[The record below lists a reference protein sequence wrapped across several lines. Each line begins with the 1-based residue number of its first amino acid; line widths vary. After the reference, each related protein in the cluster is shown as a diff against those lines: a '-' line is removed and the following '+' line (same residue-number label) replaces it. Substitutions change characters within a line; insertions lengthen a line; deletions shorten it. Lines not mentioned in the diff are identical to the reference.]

1 MSEKNPYLVLI
12 EESEPG
18 SKKQERPAETPTA
31 QAAPPA
37 QAEAPAEPVAAAES
51 DQGQNPYMGLF
62 EDATPSS
69 SFNPN
74 EAAWWAGLGGAGG
87 YLSSGAG
94 LRRLSPS
101 PDIVA
106 GSRGARMAE
115 ALFNAPPDILKKIME
130 QQRRIPGV
138 QAAIE
143 GAIPGTP
150 AVQPETGGGRW
161 SQNWAGIEQP
171 VEEGVPQAS
180 ARYNRSKG
188 QGKVTGRLT
197 KMYGPHFKL
206 NIHQMPSAAEAAATE
221 ARMAAEAAERARQ
234 IRQAEQATMRAA
246 KIAPALTVV
255 NRVLTGAG
263 LGLGAYDV
271 NRRLSEGDKLGAGLS
286 AAATGLGTVMPPF
299 APLAAA
305 GMALYD
311 SPEARQRLIEAMQ
324 PGGAYEKRMEGRFG
338 LD

>member
-1 MSEKNPYLVLI
+1 MSEKNPYLVLV

-18 SKKQERPAETPTA
+18 SKKQEKPAQAPAA

-37 QAEAPAEPVAAAES
+37 QADAPAEPVAAAES

-62 EDATPSS
+62 EDVAPAS

-74 EAAWWAGLGGAGG
+74 EAAWWSGLGGAGG

-115 ALFNAPPDILKKIME
+115 ALVNAPPDILRRIME
-130 QQRRIPGV
+130 QQRRVPGI
-138 QAAIE
+138 QAVIE
-143 GAIPGTP
+143 EAVPGAPV
-150 AVQPETGGGRW
+150 AQPETGGGRW
-161 SQNWAGIEQP
+161 SQNWAGVEQP

-180 ARYNRSKG
+180 ARYNRSRG
-188 QGKVTGRLT
+188 QGRVTSRLT
-197 KMYGPHFKL
+197 RLYGPNPQL
-206 NIHQMPSAAEAAATE
+206 SIQQQPSAAAAA
-221 ARMAAEAAERARQ
+221 AADAEMVAQATERARQ

-246 KIAPALTVV
+246 NIAPALTVV
-255 NRVLTGAG
+255 NRMLTGAG

-271 NRRLSEGDKLGAGLS
+271 NRRLSEGDKIGAGLA
-286 AAATGLGTVMPPF
+286 AAATGLGTVMPAF

-311 SPEARQRLIEAMQ
+311 SPEARQRFLESMQ
-324 PGGAYEKRMEGRFG
+324 PGGAWEKRMEGRFG